1 MELFCENFTAKCLK
15 KPWSAE
21 IVTVRNILHLQDIN
35 LCIFD
40 IFNSALTVYSHFF
53 AKTLLKYVFS
63 CSKNIVNVF
72 YFLFVLQTA
81 ERQGSVPS

>member
-1 MELFCENFTAKCLK
+1 MKILRLNVLK
-15 KPWSAE
+15 SPDPLKLLRYE
-21 IVTVRNILHLQDIN
+21 IYYIYRICICIFLYY
-35 LCIFD
+35 IFD